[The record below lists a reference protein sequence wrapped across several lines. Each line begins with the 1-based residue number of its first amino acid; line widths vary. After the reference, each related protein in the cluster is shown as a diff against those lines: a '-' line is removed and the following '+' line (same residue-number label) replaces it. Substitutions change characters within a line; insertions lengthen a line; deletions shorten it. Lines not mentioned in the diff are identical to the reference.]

1 MLSPIPAFD
10 TYSHVTLPAKKV
22 RLSTNWLWS
31 CILLIISDSY
41 ISLMIF
47 VELDKEQILVCHI
60 QILWSSYV
68 RPYLV
73 PESAISPIIP
83 SFLAGKLIHKD

>member
-1 MLSPIPAFD
+1 
-10 TYSHVTLPAKKV
+10 
-22 RLSTNWLWS
+22 
-31 CILLIISDSY
+31 
-41 ISLMIF
+41 MIF

-60 QILWSSYV
+60 HILWASYV

-73 PESAISPIIP
+73 PESAISPINP